1 MKEDGRISRY
11 EFVEKV
17 FLKIND
23 KMLKGHH
30 TRMCCLC
37 LTYVQ
42 QQIGVQ

>member
-1 MKEDGRISRY
+1 MKEDGRFSRK
-11 EFVEKV
+11 EFLKKV

-23 KMLKGHH
+23 KMLRGHT
-30 TRMCCLC
+30 TRMCCVC